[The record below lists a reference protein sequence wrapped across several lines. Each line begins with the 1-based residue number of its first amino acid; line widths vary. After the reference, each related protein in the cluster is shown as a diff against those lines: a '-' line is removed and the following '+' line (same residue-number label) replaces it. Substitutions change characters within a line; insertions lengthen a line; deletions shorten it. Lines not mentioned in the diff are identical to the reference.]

1 MMMDND
7 TTHSNTILQTPEYEP
22 VANLTSNMYDHPER
36 FTLNGV
42 TVVMDTETQIGHYHC
57 NVAGLLK
64 LGDWMDFLRENGVY
78 DNTRIIIVADHG
90 QGLNNFDDLQ
100 VMDLGLD
107 AEWFNPVLMVKDF
120 DQTGFEVSNEFMTNA
135 DTPFLAVNGI
145 IDNPVNPFTDMP
157 ITYNDKKDDQLI
169 YNSYKFD
176 VNFSNGTKFND
187 PDGYWLAVN
196 NNIWDDENWS
206 IYEGDPT

>member
-1 MMMDND
+1 
-7 TTHSNTILQTPEYEP
+7 
-22 VANLTSNMYDHPER
+22 
-36 FTLNGV
+36 
-42 TVVMDTETQIGHYHC
+42 
-57 NVAGLLK
+57 
-64 LGDWMDFLRENGVY
+64 
-78 DNTRIIIVADHG
+78 
-90 QGLNNFDDLQ
+90 
-100 VMDLGLD
+100 
-107 AEWFNPVLMVKDF
+107 
-120 DQTGFEVSNEFMTNA
+120 MTNA
-135 DTPFLAVNGI
+135 DTPFLAVNGL

-206 IYEGDPT
+206 IYEGEPT